1 MSPTKMRRTPRDDR
15 PSAPNSEPGRRRT
28 LASAAEALHCAQR
41 MTRLVRAAS
50 AISGLTLLSR
60 VLGLWRDTV
69 MAAVLGAGPVS
80 DTFFLA
86 WAMPN
91 LMRRLL
97 GEGALSAS
105 FVPAYTAA
113 RKSGDEPARELLGAV
128 LGAVLWLLLPLCAA
142 VCGLALWFGS
152 SMQEGDGR
160 LPLLLQLGAILFPY
174 TIPICATALLAGA
187 LNTLESF
194 ALPAAAPALL
204 NVVWI
209 AALYLAAPLGI
220 GGNEGVVTFLSL
232 ALLAGG
238 FLQLA
243 LVVWPM
249 RRRAALAT
257 PRLAWPAAGSAARG
271 VFVAMLPTVLGMSL
285 GQISTLID
293 QSMAYGLLGDG
304 ANTYLYLGNRL
315 LLFPHA
321 LTALAVVVAVFP
333 RLASDAG
340 ESDRAAM
347 RATLDRAASAM
358 LFVTIPAAMGL
369 FVLADDVVTALF
381 VRRSFTADDAEAT
394 ALTTRCLLLGLPF
407 LGLSQ
412 LYARAFYAVGDTRT
426 PARIAAWLL
435 LLNVGLNAVLLLG
448 LGLGTEGLA
457 LSTSVVAALNAALLA
472 RSLRAAVPNAPA
484 RAGLWLRNLA
494 ATTVMCAAVWAVRP
508 AAAEGRADILLFGV
522 ALPIAVGVVVYG
534 IAQRLLRS
542 PELDLVLRRRRRG

>member
-1 MSPTKMRRTPRDDR
+1 
-15 PSAPNSEPGRRRT
+15 
-28 LASAAEALHCAQR
+28 

-113 RKSGDEPARELLGAV
+113 HKQGPGPARALLAGV
-128 LGAVLWLLLPLCAA
+128 LGAVLWILLPLCAVA
-142 VCGLALWFGS
+142 CGIALWCCGRIDAGS
-152 SMQEGDGR
+152 DAAARM
-160 LPLLLQLGAILFPY
+160 PLLLSLGAILFPY

-187 LNTLESF
+187 LNTLGSF

-220 GGNEGVVTFLSL
+220 GGDEGVVTFLSL

-249 RRRAALAT
+249 RRRGAMAT

-435 LLNVGLNAVLLLG
+435 LLNVGLNAVLLLV

-472 RSLRAAVPNAPA
+472 SSLRAAVPNAPA